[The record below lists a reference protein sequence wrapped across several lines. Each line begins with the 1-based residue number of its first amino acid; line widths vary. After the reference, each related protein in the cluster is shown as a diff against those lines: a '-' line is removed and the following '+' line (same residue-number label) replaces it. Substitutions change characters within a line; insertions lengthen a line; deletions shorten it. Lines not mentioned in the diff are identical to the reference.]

1 MCGTRIAF
9 RFMRFRFRPQTA
21 EEFISLAGMSL
32 RSPEATRT
40 MRTFTCICLRG
51 TYRADV
57 YYEDYTYKSF
67 DVVVTPEGS
76 TVHEEGFVQMYQ
88 ITTNLTGLTSNA
100 PETVEEGKALSFT
113 MSPEKGFGLPL
124 AIQVTMGGQNLL
136 AYQYSY
142 DPESGLFALE
152 SVTGDVVITA
162 EGVSGI
168 QTFPVVAQLQHM
180 TYNGPDYASIGKT
193 VIGTLIPDA
202 GYALP
207 EVISVTMGGQATE
220 HYTYDP
226 AAGTVTVTQVTGD
239 VVISGAATLIG
250 GRTITY
256 QLTHLTHNG
265 PTEYVAGQDLTMYLT
280 PDAGYFLPETVSV
293 TGDQEVIRYTYNP
306 NTGRLTIWN
315 ATGNLTIQAEA
326 QSDAP
331 AEVAVAINPTE
342 LTVDNKPGLK
352 GQFTAIVTGAED
364 VTVAWSLSG
373 NTSDETR
380 VEAGQLFLGAD
391 ETAKTLT
398 VTATA
403 NADPSKS
410 ASAVV
415 YGGGGNVHHYHWR
428 NGPWY
433 RHRGLRPG
441 RPGHPGDLDRPAG
454 NRLHAKSRL
463 PADEW
468 DPLGRHHLCDAR
480 CGRSHHS

>member
-1 MCGTRIAF
+1 M
-9 RFMRFRFRPQTA
+9 
-21 EEFISLAGMSL
+21 
-32 RSPEATRT
+32 
-40 MRTFTCICLRG
+40 
-51 TYRADV
+51 
-57 YYEDYTYKSF
+57 
-67 DVVVTPEGS
+67 
-76 TVHEEGFVQMYQ
+76 
-88 ITTNLTGLTSNA
+88 
-100 PETVEEGKALSFT
+100 
-113 MSPEKGFGLPL
+113 
-124 AIQVTMGGQNLL
+124 
-136 AYQYSY
+136 
-142 DPESGLFALE
+142 
-152 SVTGDVVITA
+152 
-162 EGVSGI
+162 
-168 QTFPVVAQLQHM
+168 
-180 TYNGPDYASIGKT
+180 
-193 VIGTLIPDA
+193 
-202 GYALP
+202 
-207 EVISVTMGGQATE
+207 
-220 HYTYDP
+220 
-226 AAGTVTVTQVTGD
+226 TQVTGD
-239 VVISGAATLIG
+239 VVISGDATLIG

-306 NTGRLTIWN
+306 NTGCLTIWN

-364 VTVAWSLSG
+364 VTIAWSLSG

-415 YGGGGNVHHYHWR
+415 YVVEAMYRITIGEMAHGTVTADCAQAAQGTLVTLTVLPETGYTLKVGSLQM
-428 NGPWY
+428 NGT
-433 RHRGLRPG
+433 
-441 RPGHPGDLDRPAG
+441 
-454 NRLHAKSRL
+454 
-463 PADEW
+463 
-468 DPLGRHHLCDAR
+468 PLELSLIHI
-480 CGRSHHS
+480 

>member
-1 MCGTRIAF
+1 M
-9 RFMRFRFRPQTA
+9 
-21 EEFISLAGMSL
+21 
-32 RSPEATRT
+32 
-40 MRTFTCICLRG
+40 
-51 TYRADV
+51 
-57 YYEDYTYKSF
+57 YKR
-67 DVVVTPEGS
+67 
-76 TVHEEGFVQMYQ
+76 Q
-88 ITTNLTGLTSNA
+88 
-100 PETVEEGKALSFT
+100 
-113 MSPEKGFGLPL
+113 
-124 AIQVTMGGQNLL
+124 
-136 AYQYSY
+136 
-142 DPESGLFALE
+142 
-152 SVTGDVVITA
+152 
-162 EGVSGI
+162 
-168 QTFPVVAQLQHM
+168 
-180 TYNGPDYASIGKT
+180 IGKT

-306 NTGRLTIWN
+306 NTGCLTIWN

-415 YGGGGNVHHYHWR
+415 YVVEAMYTITIGEMAHGTVTADCAQAAQGTLVTLTVLPETGYTLKAGSLQMNGTPLEGTTFVMPDADVVITAEFENEAEALLAAARAAQKAAEEAQKKAEEAQKKAEEAASSSAEDKEAAEKAAKEAQEAMEAAENAQKSAEEAKQAAETAKEAAESANVEAAASAALLSLIHI
-428 NGPWY
+428 
-433 RHRGLRPG
+433 
-441 RPGHPGDLDRPAG
+441 
-454 NRLHAKSRL
+454 
-463 PADEW
+463 
-468 DPLGRHHLCDAR
+468 
-480 CGRSHHS
+480 